1 MSIELVC
8 FYRSRKTFQLRD
20 IEGIV
25 SKFILGF
32 VSASLLWAIA
42 AYAVIEGYV
51 DLNLKPTKA
60 VHEDEPAAASDQ
72 KQQADKPGRRNKSRR
87 RSPLQTN
94 KRPYRSVLTGDSLG
108 EDDVKNVDM
117 VGNSGEQQLTDYEV
131 ERGIDG
137 VFNKIR
143 RCLFLA
149 ANEEPVKG
157 RVVLGMRIEGTGRVT
172 KLNIRGPSP
181 IVQGEAGS
189 CLRSTITSIQYR
201 TFNGPAMVVHYPIT
215 LE

>member
-1 MSIELVC
+1 V
-8 FYRSRKTFQLRD
+8 SRY
-20 IEGIV
+20 V
-25 SKFILGF
+25 LGF
-32 VSASLLWAIA
+32 VSASVLWAIA

-51 DLNLKPTKA
+51 DLNLKPTKTIRD
-60 VHEDEPAAASDQ
+60 DEPTPPSDQ
-72 KQQADKPGRRNKSRR
+72 KQQADKPSRRNKSRR
-87 RSPLQTN
+87 RSAFQAN
-94 KRPYRSVLTGDSLG
+94 KRPYRSVLAGDSLG
-108 EDDVKNVDM
+108 EDEVRSVDM

-131 ERGIDG
+131 EQGIDG
-137 VFNKIR
+137 VFNKVR

-172 KLNIRGPSP
+172 KLNLRGPSP
-181 IVQGEAGS
+181 VVQGEAGG
-189 CLRSTITSIQYR
+189 CLRSTITSIQFR